1 MLGASAI
8 AYLGALELMPELN
21 QWLQLTKLAHEYQT
35 QLVAAMI
42 IDFAGCYVLEAFW
55 KLFADVRPK
64 AMIAQGQALRAAK
77 RSAKKQE

>member
-1 MLGASAI
+1 M
-8 AYLGALELMPELN
+8 
-21 QWLQLTKLAHEYQT
+21 AHEYQT